1 MWNNIGNRGI
11 FFFLCIFML
20 FSGDIKT
27 RKDIIISTLY
37 LKPIPKA
44 STELFDDFLERIL
57 YRIHVIR
64 FVGASTIGMN
74 DRIKTSILQ
83 SVHSLFPIYK
93 NATLCDHVIHNMHE
107 VFSIVWNANLKQY
120 QINSKCG

>member
-1 MWNNIGNRGI
+1 
-11 FFFLCIFML
+11 ML

-83 SVHSLFPIYK
+83 SVQSLPHLQ

-107 VFSIVWNANLKQY
+107 EFSIV
-120 QINSKCG
+120 

>member
-1 MWNNIGNRGI
+1 
-11 FFFLCIFML
+11 ML

-64 FVGASTIGMN
+64 FVGAPTIGMN

-83 SVHSLFPIYK
+83 SVQSLPYLQ
-93 NATLCDHVIHNMHE
+93 NATLCDHVIHNMH
-107 VFSIVWNANLKQY
+107 
-120 QINSKCG
+120 